1 MSWAPQEP
9 GRSLSNSPCASFSAV
24 AFSSAASWFSVRTKP
39 SWATLASSAL
49 RRFFIVSRSWRCHT
63 PRTPAGPRARPPA
76 RWSAPVC
83 ASRWRPGSGR
93 RRAAPARARGW
104 RLDLGRRAVRQQ
116 GLTTGQL
123 LKGELAAGV
132 VELLEAGEAVARG
145 AHHLAGLAHVAEL
158 LGELQKA
165 HFGPDD
171 LLLLG
176 HGRCPLKRRGWA
188 LRPPPAPR
196 PASALA

>member
-1 MSWAPQEP
+1 LGHLGFE
-9 GRSLSNSPCASFSAV
+9 RLE
-24 AFSSAASWFSVRTKP
+24 
-39 SWATLASSAL
+39 AL
-49 RRFFIVSRSWRCHT
+49 LHRLQIMALPH
-63 PRTPAGPRARPPA
+63 PAHA
-76 RWSAPVC
+76 
-83 ASRWRPGSGR
+83 R
-93 RRAAPARARGW
+93 RREGVPLFAHLVGDPDLAEGGLLQREREDGG
-104 RLDLGRRAVRQQ
+104 LDLGRRAVRQQ

-176 HGRCPLKRRGWA
+176 HGRGPLKRRGWA
-188 LRPPPAPR
+188 LRTPTAPR